1 LTENEL
7 KKLKKLNRLI
17 ESNLR
22 QKEELQSLLDSISS
36 PSLCTDKVKTSKI
49 SNSKLE
55 DRITKF
61 LDLEKVIDDQ
71 IDELVDRKTKAKLE
85 FAKLTSEAQLIM
97 ELRYIEDKSWEEIQ
111 IDTGYSERAVHE
123 IHNKAKKDLTKIG

>member
-1 LTENEL
+1 MTENEL